1 MEIVEFEQAK
11 CRRTF
16 VLPPHDT
23 VRWVANRKAAI
34 VMAIRDRAISRKH
47 ACERYQLSLEEL
59 ANWEAAFEQ
68 HGTAGLRAASR
79 PRRSVR
85 YGPAHPQEAHS

>member
-1 MEIVEFEQAK
+1 MEIVDFEQAK
-11 CRRTF
+11 RRRTF

-47 ACERYQLSLEEL
+47 ACERYRLSLEEL
-59 ANWEAAFEQ
+59 ASWEAAFEK

-79 PRRSVR
+79 RDQLRFHVP
-85 YGPAHPQEAHS
+85 